1 MFQILIVDDDKN
13 VRRYLGAVLAEAGY
27 SPHTA
32 SSAKEA
38 MEKLETISID
48 LMILDIMMPGM
59 DGYEFTKLLR
69 DCHCDLPILML
80 SAKQLPDNI
89 KHGFLAG
96 TDDYMTKPVDEEELI
111 LRIRALLRRARIAS
125 ERRLV
130 IGSTELN
137 YDALTV
143 KCGDTSQVSPPERV
157 STALSAAV
165 LSQQDLYQTAASGGD
180 LGTGLRLHGVH
191 RQRPHQPA
199 AETVRSESGFPDC
212 DDPRSRLQGTDFGG
226 GIMKKSDRV
235 SFRTI
240 LVVTGLIF
248 LLLVLTTVIS
258 NTIVFIGIKSGILD
272 MRPESRLLP
281 FLIQAGIISILT
293 GTLLSLILSRFPM
306 RSVQKLIRAIHRVA
320 EGHFDTKISLKH
332 PKEFRELSDCFN
344 QMTDELAG
352 IEILRSDFIN
362 NFSHEF
368 RTPIMSILG
377 FARLIKRGNLSEEE
391 KNEYLDI
398 IISES
403 RRLSELSSQVLNL
416 SKVESLTLLTDLSVF
431 NAGEQIREAIL
442 QLEQKWNSRNI
453 SFDLEIEDV
462 KVRGNRSLLK
472 EVWVNLIDNAI
483 KFSPKNSIISISAYS
498 NGKDMVF
505 AIEDRG
511 EGMDE
516 ATCDKIFDKFYQ
528 GDTSHATEGN
538 GLGLSLV
545 RKIVELHHGSI
556 KVKSQPGRGS
566 IFVVMLPLEG

>member
-1 MFQILIVDDDKN
+1 
-13 VRRYLGAVLAEAGY
+13 
-27 SPHTA
+27 
-32 SSAKEA
+32 
-38 MEKLETISID
+38 
-48 LMILDIMMPGM
+48 
-59 DGYEFTKLLR
+59 
-69 DCHCDLPILML
+69 
-80 SAKQLPDNI
+80 
-89 KHGFLAG
+89 
-96 TDDYMTKPVDEEELI
+96 
-111 LRIRALLRRARIAS
+111 
-125 ERRLV
+125 
-130 IGSTELN
+130 
-137 YDALTV
+137 
-143 KCGDTSQVSPPERV
+143 
-157 STALSAAV
+157 
-165 LSQQDLYQTAASGGD
+165 
-180 LGTGLRLHGVH
+180 
-191 RQRPHQPA
+191 
-199 AETVRSESGFPDC
+199 
-212 DDPRSRLQGTDFGG
+212 
-226 GIMKKSDRV
+226 MKKSDRV

-240 LVVTGLIF
+240 LVVTGLLF

-442 QLEQKWNSRNI
+442 
-453 SFDLEIEDV
+453 
-462 KVRGNRSLLK
+462 
-472 EVWVNLIDNAI
+472 
-483 KFSPKNSIISISAYS
+483 
-498 NGKDMVF
+498 
-505 AIEDRG
+505 
-511 EGMDE
+511 
-516 ATCDKIFDKFYQ
+516 
-528 GDTSHATEGN
+528 
-538 GLGLSLV
+538 
-545 RKIVELHHGSI
+545 
-556 KVKSQPGRGS
+556 
-566 IFVVMLPLEG
+566 

>member
-1 MFQILIVDDDKN
+1 
-13 VRRYLGAVLAEAGY
+13 
-27 SPHTA
+27 
-32 SSAKEA
+32 
-38 MEKLETISID
+38 
-48 LMILDIMMPGM
+48 
-59 DGYEFTKLLR
+59 
-69 DCHCDLPILML
+69 
-80 SAKQLPDNI
+80 
-89 KHGFLAG
+89 
-96 TDDYMTKPVDEEELI
+96 
-111 LRIRALLRRARIAS
+111 
-125 ERRLV
+125 
-130 IGSTELN
+130 
-137 YDALTV
+137 
-143 KCGDTSQVSPPERV
+143 
-157 STALSAAV
+157 
-165 LSQQDLYQTAASGGD
+165 
-180 LGTGLRLHGVH
+180 
-191 RQRPHQPA
+191 
-199 AETVRSESGFPDC
+199 
-212 DDPRSRLQGTDFGG
+212 
-226 GIMKKSDRV
+226 MKKSDRV

-240 LVVTGLIF
+240 LVVTGLLF

-498 NGKDMVF
+498 HGKDMVF

>member
-1 MFQILIVDDDKN
+1 
-13 VRRYLGAVLAEAGY
+13 
-27 SPHTA
+27 
-32 SSAKEA
+32 
-38 MEKLETISID
+38 
-48 LMILDIMMPGM
+48 
-59 DGYEFTKLLR
+59 
-69 DCHCDLPILML
+69 
-80 SAKQLPDNI
+80 
-89 KHGFLAG
+89 
-96 TDDYMTKPVDEEELI
+96 
-111 LRIRALLRRARIAS
+111 
-125 ERRLV
+125 
-130 IGSTELN
+130 
-137 YDALTV
+137 
-143 KCGDTSQVSPPERV
+143 
-157 STALSAAV
+157 
-165 LSQQDLYQTAASGGD
+165 
-180 LGTGLRLHGVH
+180 
-191 RQRPHQPA
+191 
-199 AETVRSESGFPDC
+199 
-212 DDPRSRLQGTDFGG
+212 
-226 GIMKKSDRV
+226 MKKSDRV

-545 RKIVELHHGSI
+545 RKIVEDR
-556 KVKSQPGRGS
+556 KS
-566 IFVVMLPLEG
+566 VV